1 MVKTLHCTARKYLK
15 KKKNPPVAESTDF
28 TEELKNAEIL
38 TRAILERKYFDGRSR
53 LKVTETYFGN
63 CTVKGEKN
71 KAREGNSGSCKTK
84 KKKKKIHSSFP
95 TISFPK

>member
-1 MVKTLHCTARKYLK
+1 MHSQKILK
-15 KKKNPPVAESTDF
+15 KIKKNSPVAESTDF

-71 KAREGNSGSCKTK
+71 KAREGNLGSYKTK
-84 KKKKKIHSSFP
+84 KKKRYIVPSPLYPLFQNKIF
-95 TISFPK
+95 